1 MPDDMPGTQ
10 QEKTM
15 HTHFTQLIAK
25 GFSLAV
31 LGFIAAVT
39 FYMAISPADS
49 LYSG

>member
-1 MPDDMPGTQ
+1 MTGTE
-10 QEKTM
+10 QEATM
-15 HTHFTQLIAK
+15 QTHFTQLIAK

-39 FYMAISPADS
+39 FYMAVAPADS